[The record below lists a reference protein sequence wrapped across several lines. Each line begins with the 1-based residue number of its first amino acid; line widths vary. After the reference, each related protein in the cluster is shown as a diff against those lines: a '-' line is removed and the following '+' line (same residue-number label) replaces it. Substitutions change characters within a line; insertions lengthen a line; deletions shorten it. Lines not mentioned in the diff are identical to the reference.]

1 MGLEGRKCLGWSSP
15 WLTTSFL
22 SSKIKDYSR
31 EHRMKD
37 AEIGSKYTCSEPVT
51 AFFSLFASWSSSGPE
66 LFLFSFADRFSG
78 EILGGSAICF
88 PSWGFLLVV
97 VTGFW
102 FWGLWKLRLEWS
114 VSEGCYGL
122 KGVFGLAGFGPW
134 INWSLF
140 EGWSTE
146 GPFCYEEKG
155 LGELD
160 PFWSPIVTGV
170 KRIEFLVT

>member
-22 SSKIKDYSR
+22 SSKIKDSSR
-31 EHRMKD
+31 EHGMKD
-37 AEIGSKYTCSEPVT
+37 AKIGSKYTYSEPVT
-51 AFFSLFASWSSSGPE
+51 AFFSLFASWSSSGPK
-66 LFLFSFADRFSG
+66 LFLFSFTGKFSG
-78 EILGGSAICF
+78 EILGDFAICF

-97 VTGFW
+97 VTWFW
-102 FWGLWKLRLEWS
+102 FWGLWELRSEWS
-114 VSEGCYGL
+114 VSKGCCGL
-122 KGVFGLAGFGPW
+122 KGVFGLVEFGLW

-146 GPFCYEEKG
+146 GSRYCEEKG

-160 PFWSPIVTGV
+160 SF
-170 KRIEFLVT
+170 